1 MFPSGPLRWRSV
13 LLGLAFLWWLT
24 MTGGAPAGALA
35 GVAQDA
41 QSGSVTVQEKQQQP
55 TDLDLPP
62 QLRWLWELGDG
73 GEQSHHLMR
82 ATIAALALLV
92 AFLTV
97 VQIWQ
102 IPPQSTSLTKAA
114 RPQSDDSKK
123 PAEPAGGA
131 ASPAPSASPGVGTL
145 FDSNFSRTVLSG
157 LGGLAA
163 VSFIDSG
170 LSDGAPKSD
179 FDAQA
184 YYFVLFVLFF
194 LAGLLLSAVVRGVG
208 EAMRSRIVLSTPAVL
223 WPPTVFR
230 PGQAGGDVPLFYRF
244 VRWLRYWMRRAWRWL
259 ASFRATAVVFV
270 DTVFNVLMGKNQLQ
284 TAVFSETITDL
295 HESLLEAAERVR
307 EDVHQAVL
315 RALLKDGTLPA
326 DLPHQERIRV
336 AISLLSSDES
346 SVYYIAW
353 ERGCIPQRFDQHSVA
368 WVSAFKGEA
377 RWYRSDPH
385 DTLESERKLD
395 LIYKSPD
402 AVLFDNSGGD
412 LPGPQAEILLR
423 QYYQHRGAE
432 DYEGFIVLPMPWV
445 NRGRAGEHRRG
456 AIHISFKEARYMES
470 LWENLEAWDEKKH
483 AVVPNYAEWKGLLD
497 SPGRTRKPPSEGP
510 LSDELGEL
518 VGGGREVEEEIL
530 GLCQALGQRTSA
542 GRSGEAPFQKAS
554 DRHQERRA
562 LLGVAPGSGG
572 SRRSLEPLRRR
583 RLRSLRAGA
592 PPLHGDPTL
601 AARSRR

>member
-1 MFPSGPLRWRSV
+1 MFPSGPPRRRSV

-24 MTGGAPAGALA
+24 MPGGAPAGALA

-41 QSGSVTVQEKQQQP
+41 QPGSVTVQEKQQQT

-62 QLRWLWELGDG
+62 KLRWLWELGDG

-131 ASPAPSASPGVGTL
+131 ASPASPASPGVGTL

-223 WPPTVFR
+223 WPPIVFR
-230 PGQAGGDVPLFYRF
+230 AGQADGDVPLFYRF
-244 VRWLRYWMRRAWRWL
+244 VRWLRYWIRRAWRWL

-270 DTVFNVLMGKNQLQ
+270 DTMFNVLMGKNQLQ
-284 TAVFSETITDL
+284 TALFSETITDL

-315 RALLKDGTLPA
+315 RALLKDGTLPS

-336 AISLLSSDES
+336 AVSLLSSDES

-353 ERGCIPQRFDQHSVA
+353 ERGCVPELFDRHSVA
-368 WVSAFKGEA
+368 WISASTGQA
-377 RWYRSDPH
+377 RWYRSDSHETPEGRRQ
-385 DTLESERKLD
+385 LEP
-395 LIYKSPD
+395 IYQGHH
-402 AVLFDNSGGD
+402 AVLFDNTRGEI
-412 LPGPQAEILLR
+412 PGPPSELLLR
-423 QYYQHRGAE
+423 QYYQRRSAE
-432 DYEGFIVLPMPWV
+432 DYEGFVVLPMPWV
-445 NRGRAGEHRRG
+445 NRGRTGEHRRG
-456 AIHISFKEARYMES
+456 AIHISFKEARYMS
-470 LWENLEAWDEKKH
+470 ALWDNLEAWDEAKK
-483 AVVPNYAEWKGLLD
+483 AYVPNYEEWKGLLE
-497 SPGRTRKPPSEGP
+497 SSERLRKPAFEESSGGP
-510 LSDELGEL
+510 VGLLA
-518 VGGGREVEEEIL
+518 GGGAIDAEML
-530 GLCQALGQRTSA
+530 GLCRVIEQRARPTEEGMPRSRGRRITIKNEELYSVLHLALEVLGAAVSHFDDDVYEVYVRSRSTS
-542 GRSGEAPFQKAS
+542 R
-554 DRHQERRA
+554 ERR
-562 LLGVAPGSGG
+562 S
-572 SRRSLEPLRRR
+572 
-583 RLRSLRAGA
+583 
-592 PPLHGDPTL
+592 HQ
-601 AARSRR
+601 